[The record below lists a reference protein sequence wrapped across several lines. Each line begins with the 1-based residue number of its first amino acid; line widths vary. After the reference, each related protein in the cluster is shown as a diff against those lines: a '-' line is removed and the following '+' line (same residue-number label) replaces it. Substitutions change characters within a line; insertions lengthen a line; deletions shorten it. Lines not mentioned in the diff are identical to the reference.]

1 MGHPVR
7 EWGGWGDGLEGGA
20 GCRLGVSGCVYS
32 TLYPTLSGDGTAG
45 RGWGTR
51 TLGGVWDG
59 GGVGREE
66 VVEQAGEG
74 AAAVFGGGGGV
85 LGRGELGDGR
95 DGAEVG
101 VEDEIFDDVFWMVGV
116 IGGGGAGGVQ
126 AGVAGAAAGGAGY
139 AGGAGFVEE
148 VSAGDEETVQETAG
162 ALVVELV
169 GGDAG
174 EDLGEGKLDTG
185 AVVDGGQLEDG
196 VLGVDSSVA
205 GCGAAGGVVVVAEG
219 LSAQGG

>member
-7 EWGGWGDGLEGGA
+7 EWGGWGGGLEGGE

-74 AAAVFGGGGGV
+74 AAAVFGGGCGV
-85 LGRGELGDGR
+85 LERGELGDGR

-101 VEDEIFDDVFWMVGV
+101 VADEIFDDVFWMVGV
-116 IGGGGAGGVQ
+116 IGGGGG
-126 AGVAGAAAGGAGY
+126 
-139 AGGAGFVEE
+139 
-148 VSAGDEETVQETAG
+148 
-162 ALVVELV
+162 
-169 GGDAG
+169 
-174 EDLGEGKLDTG
+174 
-185 AVVDGGQLEDG
+185 
-196 VLGVDSSVA
+196 
-205 GCGAAGGVVVVAEG
+205 
-219 LSAQGG
+219 

>member
-1 MGHPVR
+1 LR
-7 EWGGWGDGLEGGA
+7 
-20 GCRLGVSGCVYS
+20 GVG
-32 TLYPTLSGDGTAG
+32 
-45 RGWGTR
+45 
-51 TLGGVWDG
+51 DG

-66 VVEQAGEG
+66 VVEQAGET
-74 AAAVFGGGGGV
+74 AAAVFGGGGGDGFGV
-85 LGRGELGDGR
+85 LGRGQLGDGS

-101 VEDEIFDDVFWMVGV
+101 VEDELFDDVFWMVGV

-126 AGVAGAAAGGAGY
+126 AGGAVSAGGGAAVVAAGVVAGGAAVAAG
-139 AGGAGFVEE
+139 GGAGFTRE
-148 VSAGDEETVQETAG
+148 VSAGDEEAVQEAAG
-162 ALVVELV
+162 ALVVKLV

-174 EDLGEGKLDTG
+174 EDLGEGKLDAG

-196 VLGVDSSVA
+196 VLWVDSAVA